1 MTGRYNFDEVGKN
14 PKWKTLAN
22 FSKGSFLYGMYENKK
37 DIKEQEYVIIGESEK
52 FVMQLD
58 SYGYHNALAL
68 GNCNI
73 TDKQA
78 RIIKSLPVEKI
89 ILALDEGVDIEHIL
103 LQCEKLK
110 GGIFNNSKEI
120 WCIYDN
126 DHSILPKG
134 SKASPSDL
142 GKENFE
148 YLLNNRCFKK
158 E

>member
-1 MTGRYNFDEVGKN
+1 
-14 PKWKTLAN
+14 
-22 FSKGSFLYGMYENKK
+22 
-37 DIKEQEYVIIGESEK
+37 
-52 FVMQLD
+52 MQLD